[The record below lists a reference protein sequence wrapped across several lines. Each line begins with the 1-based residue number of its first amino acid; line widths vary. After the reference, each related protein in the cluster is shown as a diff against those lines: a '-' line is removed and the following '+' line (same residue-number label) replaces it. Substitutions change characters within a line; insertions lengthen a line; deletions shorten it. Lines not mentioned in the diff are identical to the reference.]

1 MITWVV
7 QFTPIDTPVFGTHP
21 HEAGVCIVGA
31 AQAPLLVNTCHA
43 VPVATAAGFPLASY
57 VIRFQ
62 AVPLAILARVTA
74 SSTSPAVG
82 SHVALVNTR
91 ALGVPRA
98 GVTSVGEVANTKA
111 PLHVSS
117 VTALARLALDG
128 VARKADT
135 QVPRPVIEPTAGV
148 TV

>member
-74 SSTSPAVG
+74 SSTRPAVG
-82 SHVALVNTR
+82 SHVAFVR
-91 ALGVPRA
+91 VRDEGVPPA
-98 GVTSVGEVANTKA
+98 QLNNTGAPAEPTFTHKAVA
-111 PLHVSS
+111 
-117 VTALARLALDG
+117 
-128 VARKADT
+128 T
-135 QVPRPVIEPTAGV
+135 QVPSPVIDPTAGV